1 MQSNKI
7 KADLLLENCAQLLT
21 CRQDAPDLV
30 GLINNGYVAVAGER
44 IIAAGTRQE
53 VLDIV
58 DASGAEIV
66 NAKDRIAAPGFVD
79 CHTHLIFG
87 GSRVKEYAARMLYD
101 DAEALHRMGIRTGI
115 MATVEMTRKSSQE
128 ELYQAAAGR
137 INRMLKYGTTTVE
150 SKSGYGLSTNSELK
164 ILELNKRLDESLP
177 ADVVSTFLGAH
188 GWPDDMPKGKYID
201 MLVQEMLPLV
211 AQEKLAEFCD
221 IWCDEGH
228 YTTEESELI
237 LETAQRY
244 GMKPK
249 IHTDAY
255 SYIGGSDLAAE
266 MKMTSADHLNYT
278 PKSAIKKLAHQGV
291 TGVLLPAIDFAVRH
305 PRPFEARPMLEE
317 NLTVAL
323 ATNCCPGC
331 YVESMPFILALA
343 CREHRMSAGEAIR
356 AATYGGACALG
367 LQQDRGSIEVGKL
380 ADIQL
385 WEAAQYE
392 DIIYH
397 IGGNL
402 VEQVFKRG
410 KRVVDNRECRAL

>member
-1 MQSNKI
+1 MQNNKI
-7 KADLLLENCAQLLT
+7 KADLLFENCAQLLT
-21 CRQDAPDLV
+21 CKQDAPDLV

-44 IIAAGTRQE
+44 IISVGTRQE
-53 VLDIV
+53 VLDTV
-58 DASGAEIV
+58 DTSGAEII
-66 NAKDRIAAPGFVD
+66 NAKDKIAVPGFVD
-79 CHTHLIFG
+79 SHTHLIFG

-101 DAEALHRMGIRTGI
+101 DAEALHRMGIKTGI

-164 ILELNKRLDESLP
+164 ILELNKSLDESLP
-177 ADVVSTFLGAH
+177 VDVVSTFLGAH

-201 MLVQEMLPLV
+201 MLIQEMLPLV

-221 IWCDEGH
+221 VWCDEGH
-228 YTTEESELI
+228 YTAEESGLI
-237 LETAQRY
+237 LEAAQRY
-244 GMKPK
+244 GMKSK

-266 MKMTSADHLNYT
+266 MQMTSADHLNYT
-278 PKSAIKKLAHQGV
+278 PQSAIKKLARQGV
-291 TGVLLPAIDFAVRH
+291 TGVLLPAIDFAVKH

-331 YVESMPFILALA
+331 YVESMPFVLALA

-367 LQQDRGSIEVGKL
+367 LQEDRGSIEAGNL

-397 IGGNL
+397 IGGNI

-410 KRVVDNRECRAL
+410 KRVVDNRECRA